1 MGGLTKLLLTSL
13 TLLILSACGG
23 GGGDSAPAVAIPLD
37 TSVIRTYQQG
47 DTITA
52 TMNLRDTASGNTAT
66 GSVTLV
72 VGSIVQNP
80 FGVECRA
87 YTISGTVT
95 GPAGSVAIST
105 RNLLYQDINNSL
117 FDCGEFK
124 DNLGRYV
131 FLTDTVA
138 TPNGLNLELE
148 SPVQLG
154 NSTSAVAFFDDGS
167 WKDCTSTVLAKENV
181 STPLG
186 LYESYKTA
194 LSCSYS
200 DGTIL
205 VSTIW
210 TVPSI
215 FSLKETGTMD
225 GFAVEFLIQSYNL
238 SSGDISSSDPLK
250 ELSSISL
257 ISLRAVSGSGDIV
270 VAEYTDSA
278 GTTYPAKLNL
288 YQQDNSDPDNL
299 LFLSSV
305 YLGVDTL
312 YKRTTFINSNND
324 WIAVALNY
332 NRGDNGWAAL
342 VSLTQYGSYSLDV
355 LLPIANTINQV
366 AAKSDWLLVTYNDAI
381 DLYDISNR
389 VSPILHAT
397 FPNNINI
404 TEITAIQSGFILFT
418 SNGYTFIDHTDPSN
432 VTYNDYLN
440 INIKSTAKA
449 YLNGA
454 SLYISGP
461 SINVGKSQFGKLN
474 VTDPHNIIIE
484 YIINDI
490 EGDFE
495 EFSFDSIEHC
505 YIVTNQVLNK
515 HSSTNGALI
524 FTTPIE
530 ILYSSDISLM
540 HAYNERL
547 YDGDAGSGLTIW
559 SY

>member
-1 MGGLTKLLLTSL
+1 MNRLTKLLLTSI
-13 TLLILSACGG
+13 TLLVLSACGG
-23 GGGDSAPAVAIPLD
+23 GGG
-37 TSVIRTYQQG
+37 
-47 DTITA
+47 
-52 TMNLRDTASGNTAT
+52 SGI
-66 GSVTLV
+66 G
-72 VGSIVQNP
+72 I
-80 FGVECRA
+80 
-87 YTISGTVT
+87 
-95 GPAGSVAIST
+95 
-105 RNLLYQDINNSL
+105 
-117 FDCGEFK
+117 
-124 DNLGRYV
+124 
-131 FLTDTVA
+131 
-138 TPNGLNLELE
+138 
-148 SPVQLG
+148 
-154 NSTSAVAFFDDGS
+154 
-167 WKDCTSTVLAKENV
+167 
-181 STPLG
+181 
-186 LYESYKTA
+186 
-194 LSCSYS
+194 
-200 DGTIL
+200 
-205 VSTIW
+205 
-210 TVPSI
+210 
-215 FSLKETGTMD
+215 
-225 GFAVEFLIQSYNL
+225 
-238 SSGDISSSDPLK
+238 GDISSSDPLK

-257 ISLRAVSGSGDIV
+257 IDLRAVSGSGDIV

-278 GTTYPAKLNL
+278 GATYPAKLNL

-355 LLPIANTINQV
+355 LLPVANTINQV

-389 VSPILHAT
+389 AFPILHAT

-530 ILYSSDISLM
+530 TLYSSDISLM

>member
-1 MGGLTKLLLTSL
+1 MNRLTKLLLTSITFL
-13 TLLILSACGG
+13 VLSACGG
-23 GGGDSAPAVAIPLD
+23 GGG
-37 TSVIRTYQQG
+37 
-47 DTITA
+47 
-52 TMNLRDTASGNTAT
+52 SGI
-66 GSVTLV
+66 G
-72 VGSIVQNP
+72 I
-80 FGVECRA
+80 
-87 YTISGTVT
+87 
-95 GPAGSVAIST
+95 
-105 RNLLYQDINNSL
+105 
-117 FDCGEFK
+117 
-124 DNLGRYV
+124 
-131 FLTDTVA
+131 
-138 TPNGLNLELE
+138 
-148 SPVQLG
+148 
-154 NSTSAVAFFDDGS
+154 
-167 WKDCTSTVLAKENV
+167 
-181 STPLG
+181 
-186 LYESYKTA
+186 
-194 LSCSYS
+194 
-200 DGTIL
+200 
-205 VSTIW
+205 
-210 TVPSI
+210 
-215 FSLKETGTMD
+215 
-225 GFAVEFLIQSYNL
+225 
-238 SSGDISSSDPLK
+238 GDISSSDPLK